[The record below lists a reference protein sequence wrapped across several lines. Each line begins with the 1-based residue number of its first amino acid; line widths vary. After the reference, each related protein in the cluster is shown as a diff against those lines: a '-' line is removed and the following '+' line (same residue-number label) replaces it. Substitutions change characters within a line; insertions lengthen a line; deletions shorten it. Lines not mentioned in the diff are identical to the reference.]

1 MDRLLKTIQHYIPLS
16 SADEAIIA
24 TLFRPLNLRKGEHLL
39 QAGQVCKNVFFIED
53 GLVRYY
59 ATIEGEEKTSYFNK
73 EGEFVCDYA
82 SFLPQQPSRTNIQ
95 ALEDST
101 VYWISQA
108 NMDLLY
114 QQVEQGERFG
124 RLAIS
129 EVFVSAIHQINSFY
143 TDAPEL
149 RYQTFLAK
157 FPNIAQR
164 IPQYYIASYVG
175 IKPQSLSRIRKRMAQ
190 TH

>member
-1 MDRLLKTIQHYIPLS
+1 MELLLKTIQHYIPLS
-16 SADEAIIA
+16 AEDKAIIT
-24 TLFRPLNLRKGEHLL
+24 TLFRQHKLRKGEHLL
-39 QAGQVCKNVFFIED
+39 EAGQVCKHVFFVEQ

-59 ATIEGEEKTSYFNK
+59 VRIDGEEKTSYFNK

-82 SFLPQQPSRTNIQ
+82 SFLPQQPSLTNIQ

-101 VYWISQA
+101 IYTISHA
-108 NMDLLY
+108 NMDVFY
-114 QQVEQGERFG
+114 ANVEHGERFG
-124 RLAIS
+124 RLAVG
-129 EVFVSAIHQINSFY
+129 EVYVTAIHQIHSLYN
-143 TDAPEL
+143 DPPEL

-157 FPNIAQR
+157 FPDVGQR

-190 TH
+190 KH

>member
-16 SADEAIIA
+16 SADEAIITA
-24 TLFRPLNLRKGEHLL
+24 LFRQQKLSKGEHLL
-39 QAGQVCKNVFFIED
+39 QAGQVCKNVFFIEK

-59 ATIEGEEKTSYFNK
+59 ASIDGEEKTSYFNK

-95 ALEDST
+95 ALEDATIYS
-101 VYWISQA
+101 ISQA
-108 NMDLLY
+108 NMDVFY

-129 EVFVSAIHQINSFY
+129 EVFVSAIHQINSLY
-143 TDAPEL
+143 TDVPEL
-149 RYQTFLAK
+149 RYQTFLTK
-157 FPNIAQR
+157 FPDIAQR